1 MSKEAFI
8 VLGNQLFPLN
18 HIQDFKSCHF
28 FMAEDYDLCTY
39 FKFHKHKLIFYL
51 SAMREYKDA
60 LIKNKYK
67 CTYCKL
73 DGQKINHKYE
83 DKLELFINKNKIK
96 KLKIFE
102 IPDSFFRNRI
112 VNFCKKKN
120 IDLEIIQSPMFMSDR
135 ALLKE
140 YFEKNK
146 KPFLINFY
154 KLQRIN
160 QNILI
165 KNNLPTGGKWSF
177 DEDNRKKL
185 PKNIQIPPI
194 KLPSENKNIKD
205 VKILIDEK
213 FKKHPGNISGFLIP
227 TNRETALNWLQSF
240 FKDRFKNFGD
250 YEDAL
255 TTESNLVFHSLLSP
269 LLNIGLLVPSEV
281 IQEALKYHKK
291 NKIPLNSFEGFIRQ
305 ILGWREFIKGT
316 YDKYEN
322 QMVKGNFWNHKRKLT
337 SSWYTGTTGIDPLDH
352 FIKEVNACGY
362 THHIPRLMV
371 ISNIMNLAGIHPKE
385 VYRWFMEMFVD
396 SSDWVMVPN
405 VFSMGTFSDGGIFA
419 TKPYICG
426 SNYILKM
433 SNFKKGEWCDI
444 VDGLY
449 WSFIERNMS
458 EIKKNY
464 RMSMMANAY
473 KKISEERK
481 KTIFTKANK
490 FIKDNSN

>member
-51 SAMREYKDA
+51 SAMREYKDS

-146 KPFLINFY
+146 KPFLNNFY

-385 VYRWFMEMFVD
+385 IYRWFMEMFVD

-490 FIKDNSN
+490 FIKNNSN

>member
-18 HIQDFKSCHF
+18 YIQNFKSCHF
-28 FMAEDYDLCTY
+28 FMAEDYNLCTY

-51 SAMREYKDA
+51 SAMREYKEI
-60 LIKNKYK
+60 LTKNKFK
-67 CTYCKL
+67 CTYVKL
-73 DGQKINHKYE
+73 DDQKMNCKYE
-83 DKLELFINKNKIK
+83 DKLELFINKNTIKI
-96 KLKIFE
+96 LKIFE
-102 IPDSFFRNRI
+102 IPDSFFRHRI
-112 VNFCKKKN
+112 INFCKKKN
-120 IDLEIIQSPMFMSDR
+120 IGLEIIQSPMFMSDR
-135 ALLKE
+135 ILLKE
-140 YFEKNK
+140 YFSKNK
-146 KPFLINFY
+146 KPFLNNFY

-165 KNNLPTGGKWSF
+165 KNSLPTGGKWSF
-177 DEDNRKKL
+177 DEENRKKL
-185 PKNIQIPPI
+185 PKNIQIPPL

-205 VKILIDEK
+205 VKVLIDEK
-213 FKKHPGNISGFLIP
+213 FKNHPGDISGFLIP
-227 TNRETALNWLQSF
+227 TNRKAALNWLKNF

-269 LLNIGLLVPSEV
+269 LLNIGLIVPSEV
-281 IQEALKYHKK
+281 IEEALKYHKK

-305 ILGWREFIKGT
+305 IIGWREFIKGT

-322 QMVKGNFWNHKRKLT
+322 QMVEGNFWNHKRKLT
-337 SSWYTGTTGIDPLDH
+337 YSWYNGTTGIDPLDH
-352 FIKEVNACGY
+352 FINEVNACGY

-385 VYRWFMEMFVD
+385 IYRWFMEMFVD

-405 VFSMGTFSDGGIFA
+405 VFSMGTYSDGGIFA

-449 WSFIERNMS
+449 WSFIERNIN
-458 EIKKNY
+458 EIRKNY
-464 RMSMMANAY
+464 RMSMMVNAY

-481 KTIFTKANK
+481 KTIFAKANK
-490 FIKDNSN
+490 FIKNNSN

>member
-67 CTYCKL
+67 CTYFKL

-146 KPFLINFY
+146 KPFLNNFY

-305 ILGWREFIKGT
+305 IIGWREFIKGT

-385 VYRWFMEMFVD
+385 IYRWFMEMFVD

-490 FIKDNSN
+490 FIKNNSN

>member
-112 VNFCKKKN
+112 TNFCKKKN

-146 KPFLINFY
+146 KPFLNNFY

-385 VYRWFMEMFVD
+385 IYRWFMEMFVD

-490 FIKDNSN
+490 FIKNNSN

>member
-227 TNRETALNWLQSF
+227 TNRETALIWLQSF

-371 ISNIMNLAGIHPKE
+371 ISNIMNLAGIHPNE
-385 VYRWFMEMFVD
+385 IYRWFMEMFVD

-490 FIKDNSN
+490 FIKNNSN

>member
-67 CTYCKL
+67 CTYCRL
-73 DGQKINHKYE
+73 DEQKINYKYE
-83 DKLELFINKNKIK
+83 DKLELFINKNTIK

-146 KPFLINFY
+146 KPFLNNFY

-165 KNNLPTGGKWSF
+165 KNNLPIGGKWSF

-250 YEDAL
+250 YEDSL

-291 NKIPLNSFEGFIRQ
+291 NKIPLNSFEVFIRQ

-385 VYRWFMEMFVD
+385 IYRWFMEMFVD

-490 FIKDNSN
+490 FIKNNSK

>member
-146 KPFLINFY
+146 KPFLNNFY

-305 ILGWREFIKGT
+305 IIGWREFIKGT

-385 VYRWFMEMFVD
+385 IYRWFMEMFVD

-490 FIKDNSN
+490 FIKNNSN

>member
-51 SAMREYKDA
+51 SAMREYRDA

-67 CTYCKL
+67 CTYCQL
-73 DGQKINHKYE
+73 DGQKVNHKYE

-112 VNFCKKKN
+112 VNFCKNKN

-146 KPFLINFY
+146 KPFLNNFY

-213 FKKHPGNISGFLIP
+213 FKKHPGNIGGFLIP
-227 TNRETALNWLQSF
+227 TNRETALNWLQTF

-385 VYRWFMEMFVD
+385 IYRWFMEMFVD

-490 FIKDNSN
+490 FIKNNSN

>member
-385 VYRWFMEMFVD
+385 IYRWFMEMFVD

-490 FIKDNSN
+490 FIKNNSN

>member
-146 KPFLINFY
+146 KPFLNNFY

-385 VYRWFMEMFVD
+385 IYRWFMEMFVD

>member
-146 KPFLINFY
+146 KPFLNNFY

-213 FKKHPGNISGFLIP
+213 FKNHPGDTSGFLIP

-385 VYRWFMEMFVD
+385 IYRWFMEMFVD

-490 FIKDNSN
+490 FIKNNSK

>member
-18 HIQDFKSCHF
+18 HNQDFKSCHF

-102 IPDSFFRNRI
+102 IPDSFFRHRI
-112 VNFCKKKN
+112 INFCKKKN

-135 ALLKE
+135 ILLKE
-140 YFEKNK
+140 YFAKNK
-146 KPFLINFY
+146 KPFLNNFY

-385 VYRWFMEMFVD
+385 IYRWFMEMFVD

-490 FIKDNSN
+490 FIKNNSN

>member
-146 KPFLINFY
+146 KPFLNNFY

-227 TNRETALNWLQSF
+227 TNRETALNWLQGF

-385 VYRWFMEMFVD
+385 IYRWFMEMFVD

-490 FIKDNSN
+490 FIKNNSN

>member
-146 KPFLINFY
+146 KPFLNNFY

-281 IQEALKYHKK
+281 IQDALRYHKK

-305 ILGWREFIKGT
+305 IIGWREFIKGT

-385 VYRWFMEMFVD
+385 IYRWFMEMFVD

-490 FIKDNSN
+490 FIKNNSN

>member
-1 MSKEAFI
+1 
-8 VLGNQLFPLN
+8 
-18 HIQDFKSCHF
+18 
-28 FMAEDYDLCTY
+28 
-39 FKFHKHKLIFYL
+39 
-51 SAMREYKDA
+51 
-60 LIKNKYK
+60 
-67 CTYCKL
+67 
-73 DGQKINHKYE
+73 
-83 DKLELFINKNKIK
+83 
-96 KLKIFE
+96 
-102 IPDSFFRNRI
+102 
-112 VNFCKKKN
+112 
-120 IDLEIIQSPMFMSDR
+120 
-135 ALLKE
+135 
-140 YFEKNK
+140 
-146 KPFLINFY
+146 
-154 KLQRIN
+154 
-160 QNILI
+160 
-165 KNNLPTGGKWSF
+165 
-177 DEDNRKKL
+177 
-185 PKNIQIPPI
+185 
-194 KLPSENKNIKD
+194 
-205 VKILIDEK
+205 
-213 FKKHPGNISGFLIP
+213 
-227 TNRETALNWLQSF
+227 LNWLQSF

-371 ISNIMNLAGIHPKE
+371 ISNIMNLAGIHPNE
-385 VYRWFMEMFVD
+385 IYRWFMEMFVD

-490 FIKDNSN
+490 FIKNNSN

>member
-1 MSKEAFI
+1 
-8 VLGNQLFPLN
+8 
-18 HIQDFKSCHF
+18 
-28 FMAEDYDLCTY
+28 
-39 FKFHKHKLIFYL
+39 
-51 SAMREYKDA
+51 
-60 LIKNKYK
+60 
-67 CTYCKL
+67 
-73 DGQKINHKYE
+73 
-83 DKLELFINKNKIK
+83 
-96 KLKIFE
+96 
-102 IPDSFFRNRI
+102 
-112 VNFCKKKN
+112 
-120 IDLEIIQSPMFMSDR
+120 
-135 ALLKE
+135 LKE

-146 KPFLINFY
+146 KPFLNNFY

-165 KNNLPTGGKWSF
+165 KNDLPIGGKWSF

-305 ILGWREFIKGT
+305 IIGWREFIKGT

-371 ISNIMNLAGIHPKE
+371 ICNIMNLAGIHPKE
-385 VYRWFMEMFVD
+385 IYRWFMEMFVD

-481 KTIFTKANK
+481 KIIFTKANK
-490 FIKDNSN
+490 FIKNNSN

>member
-305 ILGWREFIKGT
+305 IIGWREFIKGT

-385 VYRWFMEMFVD
+385 IYRWFMEMFVD

-490 FIKDNSN
+490 FIKNNSN

>member
-120 IDLEIIQSPMFMSDR
+120 IGLEIIQSPMFMSDR

-146 KPFLINFY
+146 KPFLNNFY

-213 FKKHPGNISGFLIP
+213 FKNHPGDTSGFLIP

-281 IQEALKYHKK
+281 IQEALRYHKK

-305 ILGWREFIKGT
+305 IIGWREFIKGT

-322 QMVKGNFWNHKRKLT
+322 QMIKGNFWNHKRKLT
-337 SSWYTGTTGIDPLDH
+337 SSWYNGTTGIDPLDH
-352 FIKEVNACGY
+352 FIKEVSACGY

-385 VYRWFMEMFVD
+385 IYRWFMEMFVD

-464 RMSMMANAY
+464 RMSMMVNAY

-490 FIKDNSN
+490 FIKNNSN

>member
-146 KPFLINFY
+146 KPFLNNFY

-305 ILGWREFIKGT
+305 IIGWREFIKGT

-385 VYRWFMEMFVD
+385 IYRWFMEMFVD

-419 TKPYICG
+419 TKPYRCG

-490 FIKDNSN
+490 FIKNNSN

>member
-146 KPFLINFY
+146 KPFLNNFY

-385 VYRWFMEMFVD
+385 IYRWFMEMFVD

-481 KTIFTKANK
+481 KTIFTRANK
-490 FIKDNSN
+490 FIKNNSN

>member
-112 VNFCKKKN
+112 INFCKKKN

-385 VYRWFMEMFVD
+385 IYRWFMEMFVD

-449 WSFIERNMS
+449 WSFIERNIS

-490 FIKDNSN
+490 FIKNNSN

>member
-146 KPFLINFY
+146 KPFLNNFY

-371 ISNIMNLAGIHPKE
+371 ISNIMNLAGIHPNE
-385 VYRWFMEMFVD
+385 IYRWFMEMFVD

-490 FIKDNSN
+490 FIKNNSN

>member
-146 KPFLINFY
+146 KPFLNNFY

-385 VYRWFMEMFVD
+385 IYRWFMEMFVD

-449 WSFIERNMS
+449 WSFIERNMNA
-458 EIKKNY
+458 IKKNY

-481 KTIFTKANK
+481 KTIFAKANK
-490 FIKDNSN
+490 FIKNNSN

>member
-112 VNFCKKKN
+112 INFCKKKN

-146 KPFLINFY
+146 KPFLNNFY

-291 NKIPLNSFEGFIRQ
+291 NKIPLNSFEGLIRQ
-305 ILGWREFIKGT
+305 IIGWREFIKGT

-371 ISNIMNLAGIHPKE
+371 ISNIMNLAGIHPNE
-385 VYRWFMEMFVD
+385 IYRWFMEMFVD

-490 FIKDNSN
+490 FIKNNSN

>member
-8 VLGNQLFPLN
+8 VLGNQLFPVN

-146 KPFLINFY
+146 KPFLNNFY

-305 ILGWREFIKGT
+305 IIGWREFIKGT

-385 VYRWFMEMFVD
+385 IYRWFMEMFVD

-490 FIKDNSN
+490 FIKNNSN

>member
-67 CTYCKL
+67 CTYCQL
-73 DGQKINHKYE
+73 DGQKVNHKYE

-146 KPFLINFY
+146 KPFLNNFY

-385 VYRWFMEMFVD
+385 IYRWFMEMFVD

-490 FIKDNSN
+490 FIKNNSN

>member
-146 KPFLINFY
+146 KPFLNNFY

-269 LLNIGLLVPSEV
+269 LLNIGLLIPSEV
-281 IQEALKYHKK
+281 IQDALKYHKK

-385 VYRWFMEMFVD
+385 IYRWFMEMFVD

-490 FIKDNSN
+490 FIKNNSN

>member
-385 VYRWFMEMFVD
+385 IYSWFMEMFVD

-490 FIKDNSN
+490 FIKNNSN

>member
-165 KNNLPTGGKWSF
+165 KYNLPTGGKWSF

-385 VYRWFMEMFVD
+385 IYRWFMEMFVD

-490 FIKDNSN
+490 FIKNNSN

>member
-146 KPFLINFY
+146 KPFLNNFY

-281 IQEALKYHKK
+281 ILEALKYHKK

-385 VYRWFMEMFVD
+385 IYRWFMEMFVD

-490 FIKDNSN
+490 FIKNNSN

>member
-146 KPFLINFY
+146 KPFLNNFY

-213 FKKHPGNISGFLIP
+213 FKKHPGDISGFLIP

-371 ISNIMNLAGIHPKE
+371 ISNIMNLAGIHPNE
-385 VYRWFMEMFVD
+385 IYRWFMEMFVD

-490 FIKDNSN
+490 FIKNNSN

>member
-146 KPFLINFY
+146 KPFLNNFY

-385 VYRWFMEMFVD
+385 IYRWFMEMFVD

-490 FIKDNSN
+490 FIKNNSN

>member
-281 IQEALKYHKK
+281 IQDALKYHKK

-385 VYRWFMEMFVD
+385 IYRWFMEMFVD

-490 FIKDNSN
+490 FIKNNSN

>member
-385 VYRWFMEMFVD
+385 IYRWFMEMFVD

-481 KTIFTKANK
+481 KTIFTRANK
-490 FIKDNSN
+490 FIKNNSN

>member
-227 TNRETALNWLQSF
+227 TNREAALNWLQSF

-385 VYRWFMEMFVD
+385 IYSWFMEMFVD

-490 FIKDNSN
+490 FIKNNSN